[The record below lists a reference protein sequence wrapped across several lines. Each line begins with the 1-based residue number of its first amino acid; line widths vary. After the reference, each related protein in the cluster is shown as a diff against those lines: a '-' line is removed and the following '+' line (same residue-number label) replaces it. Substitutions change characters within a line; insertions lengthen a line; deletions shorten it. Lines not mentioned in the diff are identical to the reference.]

1 MKRCPICKSTDLR
14 QVEEKHTAT
23 VALRGG
29 PISVVVAGIPGV
41 KCGACGE
48 AFFQG
53 ADLERAD
60 LLAAAE
66 VADRG
71 LREGAAVRFMRKAL
85 GLRGEDL
92 AGLLDVTEGT
102 VSRRTVRRGLR
113 SRPWC
118 PRSSPGRARR
128 STGSGRP
135 GSLGKPTVP
144 CGSGSRTP
152 DRGTPPSPLP
162 APRRR
167 TTSVVVEGVGR
178 DSFPG
183 V

>member
-102 VSRRTVRRGLR
+102 VSRWENDHAPADRAAWATLAAMVSEKLAGQSTTLDRLRTSREPREAHGPVRLR
-113 SRPWC
+113 L
-118 PRSSPGRARR
+118 AH
-128 STGSGRP
+128 
-135 GSLGKPTVP
+135 
-144 CGSGSRTP
+144 
-152 DRGTPPSPLP
+152 
-162 APRRR
+162 A
-167 TTSVVVEGVGR
+167 
-178 DSFPG
+178 
-183 V
+183 